1 MQNNSSADQ
10 LFRKEVLNKSG
21 SNSLGTV
28 LLRQPKE
35 YKIIAILLFAVVS
48 LAFIFLFVGTYTKY
62 ADVFGVITVDKG
74 LVKVSA
80 RREGQIIEQIF
91 HQGEFVDKGQLL
103 YVISTERHSSL
114 DQNIDQNILQQ
125 QMVLQQSLERDIKI
139 AQSAFDLEIELLKS
153 KVEAKRAEIVH
164 LDEQLSLY
172 QQRLT
177 ISEQGLNRNRS
188 LMDAGHTNQAQL
200 DQVIEAHLA
209 LVSMRND
216 LKMKRNSNQLI
227 LTELNN
233 DLAMKPGIFQEKQN
247 RLKRSLIENE
257 QRIAE
262 VAANVDYRIYAPL
275 SGVIGNQLTHV
286 GEFITKGDV
295 MASIIPA
302 ESQLQAELYVPA
314 SSIGFIKADQQVSMR
329 YSAFPYQ
336 HFGLQKG
343 TVLSVSKVISLPEE
357 LETSVDLTGAVYK
370 VIVGLNSQTIAAKG
384 EELALGVGMELEA
397 SVKLENRSLVQWLLE
412 PIYSLKDR

>member
-1 MQNNSSADQ
+1 MQNTHSADQ

-21 SNSLGTV
+21 SNSLGAI

-35 YKIIAILLFAVVS
+35 YKVIAILLFAVVS
-48 LAFIFLFVGTYTKY
+48 LAFVFIFMGTYTKH

-80 RREGQIIEQIF
+80 RREGQIIQQMF
-91 HQGEFVDKGQLL
+91 QQGDIVEKGQLL
-103 YVISTERHSSL
+103 YVISTERHSSVA
-114 DQNIDQNILQQ
+114 QNIDQNILAQQ
-125 QMVLQQSLERDIKI
+125 RILQGSLERDLNI
-139 AQSAFDLEIELLKS
+139 AQSSFELETALLES
-153 KVEAKRAEIVH
+153 KVAAKRREVAQ
-164 LDEQLSLY
+164 LDEQLAIY
-172 QQRLT
+172 AQRLS
-177 ISEQGLNRNRS
+177 ISEKGLQRNRQ

-200 DQVIEAHLA
+200 DQVIEEHLA
-209 LVSMRND
+209 LVSMSND
-216 LKMKRNSNQLI
+216 LQMKRDNAEL
-227 LTELNN
+227 LFTELESE
-233 DLAMKPGIFQEKQN
+233 LQMKPGIFQEKYN

-257 QRIAE
+257 QRISE

-275 SGVIGNQLTHV
+275 SGVVGNQLTHV

-295 MASIIPA
+295 MTSIIPEA
-302 ESQLQAELYVPA
+302 SQLQAELYVPA
-314 SSIGFIKADQQVSMR
+314 SSIGFIKADQEVSMR

-357 LETSVDLTGAVYK
+357 LETSVNLTGAVYK
-370 VIVGLNSQTIAAKG
+370 VIVGLQSQTIAAKG

-397 SVKLENRSLVQWLLE
+397 SVKLENRSLMQWLLE